1 MRQLQQVKNI
11 RVTENEII
19 TCTLLSREPK
29 SSHKK
34 TSNDHERSQKEICLW
49 NGSLVAHFNNY
60 LMRS

>member
-29 SSHKK
+29 SSRKK
-34 TSNDHERSQKEICLW
+34 LQMTMKEVKRKSVCE
-49 NGSLVAHFNNY
+49 
-60 LMRS
+60 MDP